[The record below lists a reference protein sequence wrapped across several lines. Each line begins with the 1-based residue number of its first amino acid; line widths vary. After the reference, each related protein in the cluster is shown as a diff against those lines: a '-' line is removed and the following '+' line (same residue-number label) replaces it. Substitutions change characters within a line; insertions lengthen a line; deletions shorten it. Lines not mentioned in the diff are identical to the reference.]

1 MGWEAARAS
10 AGGRAG
16 RAWARPA
23 LGPCQYFGRGRSR
36 RWEVASRGAA
46 DARAGD
52 SCTEQAFGQAVK
64 RREPARGRK
73 RPVRNEVRRARFRQ
87 KEELAARDGVR
98 GAATGPI
105 WTGRCGLTPRY
116 VRNGYPRG
124 VRIGGGGGNLLIY
137 KAFSVPKR
145 VPGEAGRTKDA
156 SGACGSQSR
165 PQEPTLPEV
174 RRKATGTPFRLSR
187 PRSVRIGTNSLSTE
201 NRSQS
206 AS

>member
-1 MGWEAARAS
+1 MCRFGSRTGHPCPAIRKFEKDFAARPCPTAVANRPGWRQSAEGGGWEAARAS

-23 LGPCQYFGRGRSR
+23 LGPCQYFGRGRPR

-64 RREPARGRK
+64 RQGPARGRK
-73 RPVRNEVRRARFRQ
+73 RPVRNGVRRARFRQ

-98 GAATGPI
+98 GAATGPV

-124 VRIGGGGGNLLIY
+124 VRIGGGVTY
-137 KAFSVPKR
+137 
-145 VPGEAGRTKDA
+145 
-156 SGACGSQSR
+156 
-165 PQEPTLPEV
+165 
-174 RRKATGTPFRLSR
+174 
-187 PRSVRIGTNSLSTE
+187 
-201 NRSQS
+201 
-206 AS
+206 